1 MTTKIMKCSFVTALG
16 FTGSATFGV
25 VSALSKNPIRA
36 HMPETSSSMATA
48 QSNLHKSFPT
58 LADDGE
64 EYDNKGNNGRLS
76 GGASPLLSMQN
87 RKQALYSISSAFA
100 VATAGVVSSTVFPPA
115 ASAFDRTF
123 PVELTDIDDNKSGNS
138 GVLIGQRSNSQ
149 QRKQNAELT
158 KKKLD
163 QNLATF
169 NVKNDLLPSATW
181 GLALFFASG
190 SRSNP
195 LATPLANL
203 LYDKK
208 KEKWLEDRNAG
219 LFSAP
224 PLPFLVLLGFVF
236 LILGTA
242 TQYVLLQ
249 LAEGDSGVCGQLAGV
264 SLIGGGF
271 FEIGRIASGEKR
283 MTRDEKDRAVQ
294 LNEEFNEFAENRL
307 KPGGNCHRTDI
318 VKSFRRYYAK
328 YRQSDSQE
336 YPLTDLEI
344 EKLLRFWNQ
353 KKNQGKAEMS
363 SSGFYYGIQ
372 INADADVFA

>member
-1 MTTKIMKCSFVTALG
+1 MT
-16 FTGSATFGV
+16 
-25 VSALSKNPIRA
+25 R
-36 HMPETSSSMATA
+36 
-48 QSNLHKSFPT
+48 
-58 LADDGE
+58 
-64 EYDNKGNNGRLS
+64 
-76 GGASPLLSMQN
+76 
-87 RKQALYSISSAFA
+87 
-100 VATAGVVSSTVFPPA
+100 
-115 ASAFDRTF
+115 
-123 PVELTDIDDNKSGNS
+123 
-138 GVLIGQRSNSQ
+138 
-149 QRKQNAELT
+149 
-158 KKKLD
+158 KKK
-163 QNLATF
+163 
-169 NVKNDLLPSATW
+169 
-181 GLALFFASG
+181 SG
-190 SRSNP
+190 SRI
-195 LATPLANL
+195 ATL
-203 LYDKK
+203 
-208 KEKWLEDRNAG
+208 G
-219 LFSAP
+219 FFSAP